1 LLREKDFNMPEK
13 GLFITLEGPEGS
25 GKSTQIKNIT
35 ELLEG
40 MGLNPII
47 LREPGATEIGEAIRA
62 ILLHLKVKEMAP
74 QTELMLYLA
83 ARAQIVHEKIR
94 PALKSG
100 QVVICD
106 RFEDS
111 TLAYQ
116 GFGRGLSVE
125 QILEA
130 SRLVRGELKPNLTFL
145 LDLDPELGFKR
156 IKRGKDR
163 MEKEPLAFHKKVRKG
178 FLALAKLEP
187 KRFCVID
194 ARQRPEQVFDQICGR
209 LERVLS

>member
-1 LLREKDFNMPEK
+1 MSKK

-25 GKSTQIKNIT
+25 GKSTQIKNMT
-35 ELLEG
+35 ALLEG
-40 MGLNPII
+40 MGLSPVV

-74 QTELMLYLA
+74 PTELMLYLA
-83 ARAQIVHEKIR
+83 ARAQIVHERIL
-94 PALKSG
+94 PALQSG
-100 QVVICD
+100 KVVICD

-130 SRLVRGELKPNLTFL
+130 SRLVRGELKPDLTFL

-163 MEKEPLAFHKKVRKG
+163 MEKEPLEFHKKVRRG
-178 FLALAKLEP
+178 FLSLAKLEP

-194 ARQRPEQVFDQICGR
+194 ARESAEQVFNQICGR
-209 LERVLS
+209 LERVLQ